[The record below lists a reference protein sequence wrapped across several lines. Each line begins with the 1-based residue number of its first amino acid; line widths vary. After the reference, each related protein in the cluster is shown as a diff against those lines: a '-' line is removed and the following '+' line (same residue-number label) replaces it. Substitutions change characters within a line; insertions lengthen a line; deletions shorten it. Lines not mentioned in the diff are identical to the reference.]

1 MYAQD
6 VSSSAA
12 SDEAA
17 SPEPVRL
24 PRDVGPYTLFAP
36 IGRGG
41 MAELFL
47 ARRQTELGAT
57 RRVVVKLILPAF
69 ADDPR
74 FSEMLVREAKL
85 AAGLSHR
92 HVVQVFDL
100 GRDGDHLFIAME
112 HVEGIDLAGLVRLCA
127 ERNEPLPLAHAL
139 AIVTDVL
146 EGLDH
151 AHRRHAEDGTPLGL
165 VHRDVSPSNVLV
177 SYEGEVKLCDF
188 GIAHASDLHR
198 FASEEDARNEAL
210 KGKAGYMSPEHARGE
225 ALDARADVF
234 AAGILLWELLAGRR
248 LYVPKGPVP
257 LLEQAR
263 RAVVPPVPERGY
275 PEHATLEAIV
285 RKALAPAVDDRYPS
299 AAAFA
304 RALEDYL
311 VATRL
316 LASRRELG
324 TWLTDTFGTGLSE
337 ELRLTES
344 QLPPARPSSR
354 PVSGVRAAAR
364 PVDAGPIVVVPP
376 APKLP
381 TGLQSI
387 DMAEPSETTS
397 ASDDELI
404 RWARKRGWV
413 TFGIFCA
420 LGVIVTTVFLLV
432 R

>member
-1 MYAQD
+1 MYA
-6 VSSSAA
+6 SAIWNSA
-12 SDEAA
+12 TERDDE
-17 SPEPVRL
+17 PQPLRL

-100 GRDGDHLFIAME
+100 GRHEDHLFIAME
-112 HVEGIDLAGLVRLCA
+112 HVEGLDLAAIVRLCA

-139 AIVTDVL
+139 AIVSDVL

-151 AHRRHAEDGTPLGL
+151 AHRRRGEDGAPLGL

-188 GIAHASDLHR
+188 GIAHANEVHR
-198 FASEEDARNEAL
+198 HVSEEDARNEAL
-210 KGKAGYMSPEHARGE
+210 KGKAGYMSPEHARAE
-225 ALDARADVF
+225 PLDARADVF

-248 LYVPKGPVP
+248 LYLPKGPVP

-263 RAVVPPVPERGY
+263 LAVVPPLPERGI
-275 PEHATLEAIV
+275 PEHAALEAIV
-285 RKALAPAVDDRYPS
+285 RKALSADVNDRYPS

-324 TWLTDTFGTGLSE
+324 AWLTTTFGTALSD

-354 PVSGVRAAAR
+354 PVSASGVVRRSANAN
-364 PVDAGPIVVVPP
+364 VVVPP

-381 TGLQSI
+381 TGLESI
-387 DMAEPSETTS
+387 AMADPTEPPA

-413 TFGIFCA
+413 TFGIFCF
-420 LGVIVTTVFLLV
+420 LGIATTTVFLLV